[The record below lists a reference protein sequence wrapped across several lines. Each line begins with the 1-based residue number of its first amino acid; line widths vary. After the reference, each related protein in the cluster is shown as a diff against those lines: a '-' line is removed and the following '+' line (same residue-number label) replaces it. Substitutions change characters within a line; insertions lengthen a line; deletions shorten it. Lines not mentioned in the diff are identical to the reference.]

1 MTELLEMRPDAKVDV
16 TTAVL
21 AQLDV
26 VNTLASTTKAEP
38 LVIQDQ
44 PRELGQLVC

>member
-1 MTELLEMRPDAKVDV
+1 MTELLDPTEQNQADV

-21 AQLDV
+21 AALDKM
-26 VNTLASTTKAEP
+26 NTSVSGPLVEP

-44 PRELGQLVC
+44 PKTLGQTAC